1 MANSFF
7 CNKFFGFNLRAN
19 NFEAAP
25 EKFTPKEQV
34 NVYVMRMGSISPKEK
49 IELLKLLSPEAK
61 TILWAQDKDR
71 YYQLWLKLD
80 GGYGLTL
87 EEFSFMVEG
96 DRKTYG
102 SLINTCFNKSI
113 SEEIA
118 RYCFSK
124 FDDER
129 IKNGLKRCILREGMS
144 AALLAVV
151 AASENEDLK
160 KSVAEWMTI
169 FGQMKL
175 VERLSD
181 HTYNTRDHDV
191 QAADWRLFCQQTKDI
206 CMEAQ
211 RLMKYTQMQVF
222 YETGHKM
229 SDEAIA
235 YKFDIRGN
243 YYSDA
248 ELIMRNEEKEGVL
261 TPEIEALVSR
271 DVTLRRILLHIRE
284 QKNNQKATK

>member
-1 MANSFF
+1 MY
-7 CNKFFGFNLRAN
+7 
-19 NFEAAP
+19 E
-25 EKFTPKEQV
+25 
-34 NVYVMRMGSISPKEK
+34 MRMESISPKEK
-49 IELLKLLSPEAK
+49 VKLLKLLSPKAK
-61 TILWAQDKDR
+61 AILWAQDKDR

-118 RYCFSK
+118 RYCFTK
-124 FDDER
+124 FDDEL
-129 IKNGLKRCILREGMS
+129 IKVGLKRCILREGMS
-144 AALLAVV
+144 AALLATV
-151 AASENEDLK
+151 AASKDENLK

-175 VERLSD
+175 VERLSE
-181 HTYNTRDHDV
+181 HTYNTHDHDV

-229 SDEAIA
+229 SAEAIA

>member
-1 MANSFF
+1 MANAIF
-7 CNKFFGFNLRAN
+7 CNKFFGFNTRAN

-49 IELLKLLSPEAK
+49 IALLKLLSPEAK
-61 TILWAQDKDR
+61 AILWAQDKDR

-96 DRKTYG
+96 DYKTYG

-169 FGQMKL
+169 FGQVKF
-175 VERLSD
+175 VEKSAAWVGNGHELER
-181 HTYNTRDHDV
+181 
-191 QAADWRLFCQQTKDI
+191 QKADWKLFCQQTKDI

-211 RLMKYTQMQVF
+211 RLMTYSLMEIF
-222 YETGHKM
+222 YATGHTMDPK
-229 SDEAIA
+229 AIA
-235 YKFDIRGN
+235 SKFDIHN
-243 YYSDA
+243 SDYSGAD
-248 ELIMRNEEKEGVL
+248 LIMKNEDREGVVNS
-261 TPEIEALVSR
+261 EIESLISR
-271 DVTLRRILLHIRE
+271 DVNLRRLLLKIRE
-284 QKNNQKATK
+284 HKKNQKASK